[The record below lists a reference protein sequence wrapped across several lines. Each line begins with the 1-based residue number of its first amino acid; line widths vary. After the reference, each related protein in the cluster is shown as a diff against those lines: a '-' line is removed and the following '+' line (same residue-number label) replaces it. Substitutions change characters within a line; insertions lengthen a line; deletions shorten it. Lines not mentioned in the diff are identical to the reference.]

1 MPERS
6 PTPVRRPPLVHRAAQ
21 VLLTAAVAC
30 APLAG
35 CGDGALESSPAE
47 LGSYAGGGTTPAS
60 DPDGR
65 GTGGGA
71 FPGSGGGTD
80 EPGEDPDDETAGT
93 GGAGSSPGRPPE
105 PFAPSPPVMPRLTA
119 AQYRNTLE
127 DLFGP
132 DLPRTPIEPDT
143 NPYLFWSIGAATT
156 AVSELGVEQYAEAA
170 FIVAAAVFADEARR
184 SRALTC
190 APAAADD
197 ACIDAYVRGL
207 GRRLYRRP
215 LTEDEVTRWVA
226 VSRDT
231 AEGDPLRG
239 AESVLAGMLQSPAFL
254 YRIEA
259 GEPAPEADGGSRR
272 YTSHEMAAR
281 LAFFLTE
288 AGPDDVLLDAADR
301 GELVSP
307 DALEAQARRLL
318 STPRARAAVQ
328 AFFAQYL
335 DLGRLEH
342 IELDPA
348 LFPGFSRGLVRAM
361 ETEVRL
367 LVDDLVFRRGGDIR
381 SLFSA
386 RRGYVNA
393 DLAELYGVDAPGATA
408 SAFVPVT
415 FPEETPRAG
424 VLTLGAFLTMNAHR
438 IETSPTLRGKYI
450 RERVL
455 CQDVPPPPANVN
467 LDLERAEGDPPTLR
481 ERLEQH
487 RENPACAGCH
497 AFIDPPGFLFEN
509 YDSMGRWRDAVDGYP
524 VDATGDLDGVP
535 LNDALDLAKALS
547 THPRVGACITR
558 QVYRFANSRLDT
570 RGDRAA
576 LADIE
581 SAFAD
586 SGYDFQS
593 LLVALVRSE
602 GFRTLAAPEVLP

>member
-1 MPERS
+1 MTE
-6 PTPVRRPPLVHRAAQ
+6 RRPPPARRRRRRLAA
-21 VLLTAAVAC
+21 LLAAALTASAC
-30 APLAG
+30 A
-35 CGDGALESSPAE
+35 DGALESAPAAE
-47 LGSYAGGGTTPAS
+47 GPGERGPLGGSARPGGEPEIEGP
-60 DPDGR
+60 GNE
-65 GTGGGA
+65 
-71 FPGSGGGTD
+71 GSGGAETD
-80 EPGEDPDDETAGT
+80 PADPEA
-93 GGAGSSPGRPPE
+93 GGAETPNGRQPE
-105 PFAPSPPVMPRLTA
+105 PFSPSPAVLPRLTT

-132 DLPRTPIEPDT
+132 DLPRTPLEPDT

-156 AVSELGVEQYAEAA
+156 SVSELGVEQYAEAA
-170 FIVAAAVFADEARR
+170 FLIAETVFADETRR
-184 SRALTC
+184 SRALSC
-190 APAAADD
+190 APTAPDD

-215 LTEDEVTRWVA
+215 LAEDEVARWVG

-231 AEGDPLRG
+231 AEGDALRG
-239 AESVLAGMLQSPAFL
+239 AESVLAGLLQSPAFL
-254 YRIEA
+254 YRVES
-259 GEPAPEADGGSRR
+259 GEPAPGGDDTARR
-272 YTSHEMAAR
+272 YTSYEMAAR

-288 AGPDDVLLDAADR
+288 AGPDDVLLDAAER
-301 GELVSP
+301 GELVEP

-318 STPRARAAVQ
+318 ATPRARAALQ
-328 AFFAQYL
+328 GFFAQYL

-381 SLFSA
+381 RLFSA
-386 RRGYVNA
+386 PRGYVNA
-393 DLAELYGVDAPGATA
+393 DLAALYGVSAPGATA
-408 SAFVPVT
+408 TAFVPVS
-415 FPEETPRAG
+415 FPADVPRAG

-455 CQDVPPPPANVN
+455 CQDVPPPPANVS
-467 LDLERAEGDPPTLR
+467 LDLERTEGDPPTLR

-509 YDSMGRWRDAVDGYP
+509 YDSMGRFREAVDGYP

-535 LNDALDLAKALS
+535 LNDALDLARALES
-547 THPRVGACITR
+547 HPRVGACITR
-558 QVYRFANSRLDT
+558 QLYRFANSRLDT

-576 LADIE
+576 LTEIE
-581 SAFAD
+581 AAFAEA
-586 SGYDFQS
+586 GYDFQA
-593 LLVALVRSE
+593 LVLALVRSE
-602 GFRTLAAPEVLP
+602 GFRTLAAPEAAE